1 MGTVKCI
8 GILTSGGD
16 APGMNAAIRAVT
28 RAAIY
33 NGLQVKGIYRGY
45 KGLVTGEIK
54 EFKSQNVSNI
64 IQLGGT
70 ILKTARCKEFTTP
83 EGRQL
88 AYDNM
93 KREGIDALVIIGG
106 DGSLTGARIFAQEFD
121 VPCIGLPGTIDN
133 DLYGTDTTIGYD
145 TALNT
150 ILDAVDKIRDTATSH
165 ERLFFVEVMGRDAGF
180 LALNG
185 AIASALVLIADD
197 SEMNGAIAS
206 GAEAA
211 IIPEFST
218 EVDQLEEF
226 IKNGFRK
233 SKNSSIVLVAE
244 SELTGGAMHY
254 AERVKN
260 EYPQYDVRVTILGH
274 LQRGGSPTAHD
285 RILASRLG
293 AAAIDAIMEDQ
304 RNVMIGIEHDEIVY
318 VPFSKAIKNDKPI
331 KRDLV
336 NVLKELSI

>member
-1 MGTVKCI
+1 MATIKCI

-28 RAAIY
+28 RTAIY

-64 IQLGGT
+64 IQQGGT

-88 AYDNM
+88 AYEHM
-93 KREGIDALVIIGG
+93 KKEGIDALVVIGG

-133 DLYGTDTTIGYD
+133 DLYGTDSTIGYD

-150 ILDAVDKIRDTATSH
+150 IMECVDKIRDTATSH
-165 ERLFFVEVMGRDAGF
+165 DRIFFIEVMGRDAGF
-180 LALNG
+180 LAQN
-185 AIASALVLIADD
+185 S
-197 SEMNGAIAS
+197 AIAS

-211 IIPEFST
+211 IIPEDNT
-218 EVDQLEEF
+218 DIDQLASF
-226 IKNGFRK
+226 IGRGIRK
-233 SKNSSIVLVAE
+233 SKNSSIVLV
-244 SELTGGAMHY
+244 SEKDGGAMHY
-254 AERVKN
+254 AERMRK
-260 EYPQYDVRVTILGH
+260 EYPEYNVKVSILGH
-274 LQRGGSPTAHD
+274 LQRGGTPTAMD

-293 AAAIDAIMEDQ
+293 VASIEALKEGQ
-304 RNVMIGIEHDEIVY
+304 RNVMIGIKNDQIVY
-318 VPFSKAIKNDKPI
+318 VPISRAIKLDKPI
-331 KRDLV
+331 DKELR
-336 NVLKELSI
+336 NVLNVLSI

>member
-1 MGTVKCI
+1 MATIKCI

-33 NGLQVKGIYRGY
+33 NGLKVKGIYRGY
-45 KGLVTGEIK
+45 KGLVTGEIM
-54 EFKSQNVSNI
+54 EFKTQNVSNI
-64 IQLGGT
+64 IHQGGT

-83 EGRQL
+83 EGRAL
-88 AYDNM
+88 AYENM
-93 KREGIDALVIIGG
+93 KKEGIDALVIIGG
-106 DGSLTGARIFAQEFD
+106 DGSLTGARIFAQEYD

-185 AIASALVLIADD
+185 AIAA
-197 SEMNGAIAS
+197 

-218 EVDQLEEF
+218 EVDQLAEF

-244 SELTGGAMHY
+244 SDITGGAIAL

-260 EYPQYDVRVTILGH
+260 EYPQYDVRVSILGH
-274 LQRGGSPTAHD
+274 LQRGGRPTAHD
-285 RILASRLG
+285 RIIASRMG
-293 AAAIDAIMEDQ
+293 TASIDALMEGQ

-318 VPFSKAIKNDKPI
+318 VPFAKAIKNDKPI
-331 KRDLV
+331 KKELV
-336 NVLKELSI
+336 NVLNSLSI

>member
-1 MGTVKCI
+1 MI
-8 GILTSGGD
+8 
-16 APGMNAAIRAVT
+16 
-28 RAAIY
+28 
-33 NGLQVKGIYRGY
+33 
-45 KGLVTGEIK
+45 TGEIQ
-54 EFKSQNVSNI
+54 EFRTENVSNI
-64 IQLGGT
+64 IQRGGT

-83 EGRQL
+83 EGRAI
-88 AYDNM
+88 AYENM
-93 KREGIDALVIIGG
+93 KKEGIDALIIIGG
-106 DGSLTGARIFAQEFD
+106 DGSLTGARIFAQEYD

-150 ILDAVDKIRDTATSH
+150 ILDAIDKIRDTATSH

-185 AIASALVLIADD
+185 AIASG
-197 SEMNGAIAS
+197 S
-206 GAEAA
+206 EAA

-244 SELTGGAMHY
+244 SPITGGAMHF
-254 AERVKN
+254 AERVKK
-260 EYPQYDVRVTILGH
+260 EYPQYDVRVSILGH

-285 RILASRLG
+285 RIIASRMG
-293 AAAIDAIMEDQ
+293 AASIDALMEGQ
-304 RNVMIGIEHDEIVY
+304 RNVMIGIDHDEIVY
-318 VPFSKAIKNDKPI
+318 VPFTKAIKNDKPI
-331 KRDLV
+331 KQELV
-336 NVLKELSI
+336 NVLRELSI

>member
-1 MGTVKCI
+1 MGTVKCV

-45 KGLVTGEIK
+45 RGLVTGEIK

-83 EGRQL
+83 EGRKM

-93 KREGIDALVIIGG
+93 VKEGIDALVVIGG
-106 DGSLTGARIFAQEFD
+106 DGSLTGARIFAQEYD
-121 VPCIGLPGTIDN
+121 IPCIGLPGTIDN

-180 LALNG
+180 LAQN
-185 AIASALVLIADD
+185 S
-197 SEMNGAIAS
+197 AIAS

-211 IIPEFST
+211 IIPEDRT
-218 EVDQLEEF
+218 DVDQLEKF
-226 IKNGFRK
+226 IGRGFRK
-233 SKNSSIVLVAE
+233 TKNSSIVIVSE
-244 SELTGGAMHY
+244 SPKDGGAMHY
-254 AERVKN
+254 AERVKK

-274 LQRGGSPTAHD
+274 LQRGGSPSAYD

-293 AAAIDAIMEDQ
+293 AGAIDAILEGQ
-304 RNVMIGIEHDEIVY
+304 RNVMIGIHNDEVVY
-318 VPFSKAIKNDKPI
+318 VPFSEAIKKDKPLDKSLI
-331 KRDLV
+331 K
-336 NVLKELSI
+336 VLDELSI

>member
-1 MGTVKCI
+1 MGTIKSI

-28 RAAIY
+28 RSAIY
-33 NGLQVKGIYRGY
+33 NGLKVYGIYRGY
-45 KGLVTGEIK
+45 KGLVTDEIQ

-64 IQLGGT
+64 IQMGGT

-83 EGRQL
+83 EGRAQ
-88 AYDNM
+88 AYENM
-93 KREGIDALVIIGG
+93 KKHGIDALVIIGG

-185 AIASALVLIADD
+185 AIAA
-197 SEMNGAIAS
+197 

-226 IKNGFRK
+226 IEHGFRK
-233 SKNSSIVLVAE
+233 SKSSSIVLVAE

-274 LQRGGSPTAHD
+274 LQRGGRPTAHD
-285 RILASRLG
+285 RIIASRMGVASIQALLEG
-293 AAAIDAIMEDQ
+293 Q
-304 RNVMIGIEHDEIVY
+304 RNVMIGIDDDKIVY
-318 VPFSKAIKNDKPI
+318 VPFAKAIKNDKPI
-331 KRDLV
+331 DRELV
-336 NVLKELSI
+336 NVLHELSI

>member
-1 MGTVKCI
+1 MAGINCI

-33 NGLQVKGIYRGY
+33 GGLKVKGIYRGY
-45 KGLVTGEIK
+45 KGLITGEIV
-54 EFKSQNVSNI
+54 EFKTQNVSNI
-64 IQLGGT
+64 IQAGGT
-70 ILKTARCKEFTTP
+70 ILKTARCKEFQTP

-88 AYDNM
+88 AYETM
-93 KREGIDALVIIGG
+93 QKEGIDALVVIGG
-106 DGSLTGARIFAQEFD
+106 DGSLTGARVFATEFNIPI
-121 VPCIGLPGTIDN
+121 VGLPGTIDN
-133 DLYGTDTTIGYD
+133 DLYGTDRTIGYD

-150 ILDAVDKIRDTATSH
+150 IMECVDKIRDTATSH
-165 ERLFFVEVMGRDAGF
+165 ERLFFIEVMGRDAGF

-185 AIASALVLIADD
+185 AIAT
-197 SEMNGAIAS
+197 

-211 IIPEFST
+211 IIPEIST
-218 EVDQLEEF
+218 EVDQLSEL
-226 IKNGFRK
+226 ISQGFRK

-244 SELTGGAMHY
+244 SPVTGGAMGM

-274 LQRGGSPTAHD
+274 LQRGGSPTAAD
-285 RILASRLG
+285 RILASRMG
-293 AAAIDAIMEDQ
+293 AAAIEALLEDQ
-304 RNVMIGIEHDEIVY
+304 RNVMIGIRNDEIVY

-331 KRDLV
+331 NRELL
-336 NVLKELSI
+336 NTLRRLSI